1 MSLHDEDLNTIET
14 EIGGKIGN
22 SKVRSYI
29 TKIAGD
35 GETISATLLGMG
47 EKTSIGAI
55 FGTKAG
61 ASLGGNY
68 LVLTDRRV
76 ILIKSGIGTWGTGA
90 FGLKTKSVLFEHISS
105 VDTSSGLMFGE
116 IEIIASG
123 MTEKAGGGFFGG
135 ATKDSVIQFDKTL
148 FDQVEQLA
156 AKIRN
161 LAISSRSGQPQ
172 VVTADIPDQIK
183 KLADLRDAGILTE
196 DEFHKIKSDL
206 LEKL

>member
-1 MSLHDEDLNTIET
+1 MSLHDEGLNTIAT
-14 EIGGKIGN
+14 EIGGRIGN
-22 SKVRSYI
+22 SKVSSYI
-29 TKIAGD
+29 TKIVGD
-35 GETISATLLGMG
+35 GEKVSATLLGVG
-47 EKTSIGAI
+47 EKTGIGAM

-61 ASLGGNY
+61 ASLGGDY

-76 ILIKSGIGTWGTGA
+76 ILIKAGIGTWGTGA

-116 IEIIASG
+116 IEIVASG
-123 MTEKAGGGFFGG
+123 MTEKAGGGFFAG

-156 AKIRN
+156 AKIRD
-161 LAISSRSGQPQ
+161 LAVSSRSGQLQ
-172 VVTADIPDQIK
+172 VVASDIPDQIK

-196 DEFHKIKSDL
+196 DEFHNKKSDL
-206 LEKL
+206 LDRL

>member
-14 EIGGKIGN
+14 EIGGRIGN
-22 SKVRSYI
+22 SKLRAYI
-29 TKIAGD
+29 SKIVGD
-35 GETISATLLGMG
+35 GEKVSATLLGMG
-47 EKTSIGAI
+47 EKTSIGAL
-55 FGTKAG
+55 FGAKAG
-61 ASLGGNY
+61 ASLGGDY

-76 ILIKSGIGTWGTGA
+76 ILIKSGVGTWGTGA

-123 MTEKAGGGFFGG
+123 MTEKASGGFFSG
-135 ATKDSVIQFDKTL
+135 AKKDSVIQFDKKL

-156 AKIRN
+156 AKIRD
-161 LAISSRSGQPQ
+161 LAMSSRSGQPQ
-172 VVTADIPDQIK
+172 VVAVDIPDQIK
-183 KLADLRDAGILTE
+183 KFADLRDAGILTE
-196 DEFHKIKSDL
+196 DEFHKKKSDL

>member
-1 MSLHDEDLNTIET
+1 MSLHDEDLNAIET
-14 EIGGKIGN
+14 EVGGRIGN
-22 SKVRSYI
+22 SRVRSYI
-29 TKIAGD
+29 TKIVGD
-35 GETISATLLGMG
+35 GEKVSATLLGVG
-47 EKTSIGAI
+47 EKTSIGAM

-61 ASLGGNY
+61 ASLGGDY

-123 MTEKAGGGFFGG
+123 MTEKAGGGFFAG
-135 ATKDSVIQFDKTL
+135 AKKDSVIQFEKKF
-148 FDQVEQLA
+148 FDQVDQLA
-156 AKIRN
+156 AKIRD
-161 LAISSRSGQPQ
+161 LAMSSRSGQPQ
-172 VVTADIPDQIK
+172 AVTADIPDQIK
-183 KLADLRDAGILTE
+183 KLAALRDDGILTE
-196 DEFHKIKSDL
+196 DEFQKKKSDL